1 MKAKSIKK
9 SSTKLHFMSL
19 YVNMYTWIR
28 NLRMH
33 GWASTKRQLHIYKV
47 WKKKGFK
54 LWARFCFRSLMKK
67 SDMARIQRT
76 LPLWN
81 KGRQLRPSMAG
92 LWILMASGVQE
103 VGKSYPYFEK
113 VFRKRIDEIYQSFPY
128 FALALQLS
136 KTYGCLKFIFHI
148 VQFCI

>member
-1 MKAKSIKK
+1 
-9 SSTKLHFMSL
+9 
-19 YVNMYTWIR
+19 
-28 NLRMH
+28 
-33 GWASTKRQLHIYKV
+33 
-47 WKKKGFK
+47 
-54 LWARFCFRSLMKK
+54 
-67 SDMARIQRT
+67 
-76 LPLWN
+76 
-81 KGRQLRPSMAG
+81 MAG
-92 LWILMASGVQE
+92 LWILVASGVQE